1 MLYSIKLN
9 NQTYEIYPQIKYV
22 DKLTTDLDMFEIT
35 LKPIDE
41 ELDLDFKKYKGLV
54 PLTLMV
60 NGEDYKKMYLSFYKC
75 VNVQHNPKKYKYLF
89 QCVSETFQ
97 LQRIT
102 LPNKL
107 ITQPITD
114 DKRTVWQELNKI
126 MEVYYPEIFIR
137 SSLKTLMD
145 IPCPEMS
152 FTKSTLHEV
161 LIALF
166 AVCGLVP
173 KIENNY
179 LDCIDL
185 KSSANVTNWNSED
198 IFIRVE
204 KSNNVQ
210 DYADALDYD
219 IENAIDDGD
228 DITTQWL
235 SVTSDEV
242 VVTPDNFLWKT
253 PSEIYEIVKVQA
265 KVKIYYALIPNG
277 ASYQDV
283 VVDITNYVVPKE
295 VWETFKTSSSTGFV
309 SGNYKRNYVYYEG
322 NTLNGNFEEGSL
334 LGYESDKS
342 IKNAVY
348 WALKNNP
355 LYTDIDT
362 TYFSPYRDIILKV
375 TYKTQN
381 DGIRV
386 KVVRDEI
393 KIPRNNLISNQDDA
407 FININNFGKQKKEFI
422 NRTGNELTVGQ
433 ARFDLSKIEKINEL
447 TIAKIG
453 DRVDD
458 DYIITQ
464 REMQFNEN
472 SLLVN
477 YQLAKDYVYL
487 TGYSGLNQV
496 KRFTSIDTKNTLVR
510 NDLIMYTLTI
520 SQKATTYTDYAIEY
534 AINNYAKVSKDGVN
548 LHYVKTFNKNNEEL
562 QDYYIL
568 VTSQNKVIAD
578 SVVCNFRFESNIK
591 AGDSITKENNT
602 YLKEPIMYA
611 DNNGEFTYL
620 ELYFGVGE
628 EQRNVEDLAIV
639 RKYPRVDEITD
650 NAESEMFLINKDNRE
665 ITSISLQ
672 FRFVGDDDTI
682 VYSDF
687 AKYTQLTAH
696 SFEQLKIY
704 VKHVTEDEEYKKL
717 KYTKTTL
724 TPIGDLQTTA
734 SLSFENNQIKI
745 KNVANDFGYWLV
757 GVTDSNDNLLLG
769 VNYQK
774 LDALS
779 TITLYVDRQY

>member
-9 NQTYEIYPQIKYV
+9 NKTYEIYPQIKYV

-54 PLTLMV
+54 PLTLMI
-60 NGEDYKKMYLSFYKC
+60 NGEDYKKMYLSFYRC

-89 QCVSETFQ
+89 QCVSETFE

-114 DKRTVWQELNKI
+114 DKRTVWEELNKI
-126 MEVYYPEIFIR
+126 MEVYYPEIFII

-185 KSSANVTNWNSED
+185 KSSANVNNWNSEEL
-198 IFIRVE
+198 FIRVE

-242 VVTPDNFLWKT
+242 VITDDNFLWKT

-265 KVKIYYALIPNG
+265 KVKIYYALIPN
-277 ASYQDV
+277 APSYQDV

-322 NTLNGNFEEGSL
+322 NTLNGNFEEGSW
-334 LGYESDKS
+334 LGFESNKS

-348 WALKNNP
+348 WAMKSNP
-355 LYTDIDT
+355 LYADIDT

-386 KVVRDEI
+386 KVVRDGI

-433 ARFDLSKIEKINEL
+433 ARFDLSKIEKISDL

-477 YQLAKDYVYL
+477 YQLAKDYIYL

-534 AINNYAKVSKDGVN
+534 AINNYANVSKDGVN
-548 LHYVKTFNKNNEEL
+548 LHYVKTYNKDNEEL
-562 QDYYIL
+562 QDHYIL

-591 AGDSITKENNT
+591 AGDSITKEDNT

-628 EQRNVEDLAIV
+628 EQRNVEDLETV

-650 NAESEMFLINKDNRE
+650 NAESEMFLLNKDNRE
-665 ITSISLQ
+665 ITSISIQ

-682 VYSDF
+682 VYNDF

-696 SFEQLKIY
+696 GFEQLKIY
-704 VKHVTEDEEYKKL
+704 VKHVTNDEEYKKL

-724 TPIGDLQTTA
+724 TPIGDVQTTA

-779 TITLYVDRQY
+779 TITLYVDRHY